1 MRRILTTLL
10 TSGLIVALIT
20 PATLAAAGDR
30 DGAGPAGTTAEPS
43 VVASARPMT
52 AVPAVS
58 IRASIDR
65 AVATMLKSA
74 PVAAA
79 QGPAPTTRRGKTAIR
94 AQGGGGG
101 KTGMII
107 GLVSTLVGVAAT
119 VYMVREMQK
128 QQVDENK

>member
-10 TSGLIVALIT
+10 TSGLIVALGT

-30 DGAGPAGTTAEPS
+30 DGASPAGTTGEPS
-43 VVASARPMT
+43 IVAAKP
-52 AVPAVS
+52 APIVPALS
-58 IRASIDR
+58 IRASVDR
-65 AVATMLKSA
+65 AVTTMLRAA
-74 PVAAA
+74 PIAPT
-79 QGPAPTTRRGKTAIR
+79 QGPTPTTRRGKTAIR
-94 AQGGGGG
+94 AQGGGG

-128 QQVDENK
+128 QQVDDEDR